1 MPKDKMFWHI
11 KSYKHFTPGQNYMHA
26 KKKNTIVI
34 CRGTTLTQKLTH
46 TAKLARTGT
55 VFALQRVNNF
65 EGQSVLTH

>member
-11 KSYKHFTPGQNYMHA
+11 KSYKHFTPGQNYMCA

-34 CRGTTLTQKLTH
+34 CRGTTLTQKL
-46 TAKLARTGT
+46 AKLAKTGT
-55 VFALQRVNNF
+55 AFALERVNNF